1 MTQSIP
7 ATTKPEN
14 VIDFSN
20 ENPQLEVDPSDWEV
34 RMARLVGFVEE
45 SANVDDEA
53 TEDAI
58 SLQPSLS
65 PSQEVRTEEPFS
77 SNPFAKLG
85 LVGTATL
92 AIVLVA
98 GAFLSQLMS
107 GMNQKPSNNVLPKVR
122 SHPIN
127 ESQSQALEQEVET
140 LKTKLALTEQVEDV
154 KAAQQKLRTVKLASS
169 TQLPSQSNVPDQN
182 RLKVAPI
189 QTVYVPRTMTV
200 AGIARVPSLPPQ
212 LPVVKPEIPPLV
224 NTTPPPPPNPLDE
237 WTKLAKLGSY
247 GQVSVTGKPNDIDQT
262 TKKTKNDPIPPQVA
276 SVVTQVQQHSPKSIV
291 IGTSAKAVLA
301 TAVFGEAT
309 KSTNTDKN
317 ENKNKNTF
325 VVQLQE
331 PLKAVDGTIAIPAKT
346 ELLTEISSVSEQ
358 GLLQL
363 NVVKMV
369 LHNQGGLTEQ
379 SLPPNAI
386 VLRAPQGK
394 PLIGQQFPNRSS
406 SIASMDLGLFVLGGL
421 GKAAELL
428 NRTQSQV
435 VTTTAAGTIISN
447 SNPPNDIAAGL
458 LEGGVT
464 TIVPQISQ
472 RNQQAISQMNQRNN
486 LWFLPAGTQVELYI
500 NQAISL

>member
-7 ATTKPEN
+7 ATTQPEN

-20 ENPQLEVDPSDWEV
+20 ENPQSEVDPSDWEV

-65 PSQEVRTEEPFS
+65 PSPEVRTEEPFS

-154 KAAQQKLRTVKLASS
+154 KAAQQKLRTVKLATS

-200 AGIARVPSLPPQ
+200 ARTARVPSLPPQ
-212 LPVVKPEIPPLV
+212 LPVVKPEIPPPV
-224 NTTPPPPPNPLDE
+224 NTKPPAPPNPLDE

-262 TKKTKNDPIPPQVA
+262 TKKTKNDQIPPIPPQVT
-276 SVVTQVQQHSPKSIV
+276 SVVNPVQQHSPKSIV

-358 GLLQL
+358 GRC
-363 NVVKMV
+363 
-369 LHNQGGLTEQ
+369 
-379 SLPPNAI
+379 S
-386 VLRAPQGK
+386 
-394 PLIGQQFPNRSS
+394 
-406 SIASMDLGLFVLGGL
+406 
-421 GKAAELL
+421 
-428 NRTQSQV
+428 
-435 VTTTAAGTIISN
+435 
-447 SNPPNDIAAGL
+447 
-458 LEGGVT
+458 
-464 TIVPQISQ
+464 
-472 RNQQAISQMNQRNN
+472 
-486 LWFLPAGTQVELYI
+486 
-500 NQAISL
+500 